1 MAKPVVEL
9 RATCRYNAPIE
20 VDGIR
25 EVKMSEQARHY
36 WYVVQTKPRQELR
49 ARANLENQA
58 FNVALPMLNLERI
71 KRGKRTVS
79 TEPLFPGY
87 IFVQIN
93 DYAENFHKL
102 RSTFGVTKLVKFGD
116 TPARL
121 SDEIV
126 TQMLSLSGDSPEV
139 KELQRHAAPQPG
151 DKVEILEGPFKGLFA
166 EVLKL
171 DGASRC
177 VVLLDFLHKQVRAEF
192 ELSDVKR

>member
-1 MAKPVVEL
+1 MAG
-9 RATCRYNAPIE
+9 IE
-20 VDGIR
+20 VGDSK
-25 EVKMSEQARHY
+25 EAKMSEISQQW

-58 FNVALPMLNLERI
+58 FDVALPMLTLERI
-71 KRGKRTVS
+71 KRGKRTPT

-87 IFVQIN
+87 IFVKLP
-93 DYAENFHKL
+93 DYSQNFHKI
-102 RSTFGVTKLVKFGD
+102 RSTFGVTKLVIFGD

-121 SDEIV
+121 SDELV
-126 TQMLSLSGDSPEV
+126 TQMLSLTGDSPEV
-139 KELQRHAAPQPG
+139 KELQRHATPQPG
-151 DKVEILEGPFKGLFA
+151 DKVEILDGPFKGLFA

-177 VVLLDFLHKQVRAEF
+177 IVLLDFLHKQVRAEF